1 MWRLRGNGSMVKK
14 LNVNQDKINN
24 KINKHYSLINIREQ
38 GNDDINYSIQKKD
51 KCIGKYIDKFENVI
65 KEKIP
70 EESLKNF
77 YYNINNLKVKKCGF
91 KIIRLLN
98 KKRHLQGQYSMLKN
112 EIRINKKIDI
122 EKVVYHELFHLASSS
137 KTRDKNLVII
147 NCGFSTI
154 VLDFIKNRGTTKGEA
169 LTEGYTELLAQ
180 RYFDNNNI
188 LRKFEIYAFENK
200 ITESLEEIIGENN
213 MSKYYLNSDCASL
226 IEDLSKYSSKEDTI
240 KFIDETDD
248 LFQYEEQGTRKDISK
263 AINSYK
269 YIIKYLTDTYKNK
282 LDSDIS
288 NGIITREEANNVLE
302 DIIVSYQEDLI

>member
-1 MWRLRGNGSMVKK
+1 
-14 LNVNQDKINN
+14 
-24 KINKHYSLINIREQ
+24 
-38 GNDDINYSIQKKD
+38 
-51 KCIGKYIDKFENVI
+51 
-65 KEKIP
+65 
-70 EESLKNF
+70 
-77 YYNINNLKVKKCGF
+77 
-91 KIIRLLN
+91 
-98 KKRHLQGQYSMLKN
+98 MLKN
-112 EIRINKKIDI
+112 EIRLNKKIDI

-147 NCGFSTI
+147 NCGFSTM
-154 VLDFIKNRGTTKGEA
+154 VLDYIKNRGTIKGEA

-180 RYFDNNNI
+180 RYFDNNDI
-188 LRKFEIYAFENK
+188 LRKFEVYAFENK

-248 LFQYEEQGTRKDISK
+248 LYQYEEQGTRKDISK

-269 YIIKYLTDTYKNK
+269 YINKYLTDTYKNK

-288 NGIITREEANNVLE
+288 NGNITREEANKCIGRYNSQLPRGFHMDRIDYFYCDIDPLVQFLE
-302 DIIVSYQEDLI
+302 KYNNKKR